1 MFRRR
6 RVRAAHTGFCVWDP
20 TSNAPVAGLGELRDG
35 WLLLAGSDRHAEP
48 NRDLPAGAVQFVDV
62 NARRIVLRP
71 GADTCH
77 VLDPRVPVEARAGRV
92 VDAVASFGLF
102 GWYSPE
108 DGTFLDP
115 R

>member
-6 RVRAAHTGFCVWDP
+6 RVRAAHTGFDVWDP
-20 TSNAPVAGLGELRDG
+20 TSDAQVGRLGELRDG
-35 WLLLAGSDRHAEP
+35 WLLLAGSDGRAEP
-48 NRDLPAGAVQFVDV
+48 IGYLPAGAVQFVDV
-62 NARRIVLRP
+62 NARRIVLRA
-71 GADTCH
+71 GADMSH
-77 VLDPRVPVEARAGRV
+77 VLDPHVPLEARADRA
-92 VDAVASFGLF
+92 VDAVANFGLF